1 MSSGSVKRPAGKY
14 SSPRCTRLLLLLII
28 VTVVLTLGLSVDA
41 APESKVETGNTGS
54 YEIVFQG
61 NAALSE
67 SKLRQVADKELEA
80 FDKEGHKPA
89 DIDDATY
96 QMQISYRKAGYALAT
111 VDYKIEREGA
121 QTKVTFIISEGP
133 RTIIRNITFS
143 GNAAISRDELL
154 PFFEKSRTSLIGKG
168 EPIFLKSD
176 VDAAVDDIR
185 QLYITRGYLDV
196 VVKEPRLEFSEDRG
210 WVDILVAIRE
220 GIQYRI
226 HSITTLGDVTADA
239 AGELDRIRKEM
250 IGQPYY
256 NRKRLLLQTQVI
268 EIYGNL
274 GYPDANI
281 DVNRQPPK
289 EPGQVEL
296 NVLIDSGPLVTISDI
311 EIRGNER
318 TRTKFIRNRIQL
330 RPGERYDLALQKES
344 FRDLYKTGIFS
355 KVDFQLEETDA
366 RDKRVLVVQVEEAPA
381 KELFFEPGWGSYE
394 LLRLKVGFREKNLF
408 GTGHIFLSEATG
420 SFKAYSLV
428 GRLSD
433 PFFLNTD
440 IRADLTAFYSH
451 RIEPSFT
458 RDDIGMTFSLTKDL
472 TDHLKGSAQYMI
484 RNTGLSDLGEEEKN
498 LDDNYDFASITL
510 QTAYDTRNDIFFPT
524 SGQRIFASVEQAD
537 KSLGGDLNFT
547 RLTGGTRFFFH
558 LARYTV
564 LGFRYTTGLIIPE
577 RDQITI
583 PLAERFFNG
592 GENTVRSFKET
603 ELGPQDDSNDPTG
616 GYGFNVLNIE
626 LRQRIVGNFT
636 GSLFFD
642 YGNVSPNR
650 SRQEQGKP
658 PYDGRS
664 DLISDTLDDY
674 FKGFRAGVGFGFQ
687 YLLPIGPARVDFAF
701 NPDPAKK
708 RNEDSFVFHFS
719 IGMAF

>member
-1 MSSGSVKRPAGKY
+1 MSFGSVKRLAARY
-14 SSPRCTRLLLLLII
+14 SVLCSIRLLLLLII
-28 VTVVLTLGLSVDA
+28 GSVVSSFGISLQA
-41 APESKVETGNTGS
+41 AAGSEAEEATSGS
-54 YEIVFQG
+54 YELVFQG
-61 NAALSE
+61 NIALSE
-67 SKLRQVADKELEA
+67 SKLRQVAHKELEA

-89 DIDDATY
+89 DIDDAAY
-96 QMQISYRKAGYALAT
+96 QMQISYRKAGYAMAT
-111 VDYKIEREGA
+111 VDYKIEPEGTR
-121 QTKVTFIISEGP
+121 TKVIFIISEGA
-133 RTIIRNITFS
+133 RTIIRNITFT
-143 GNAAISRDELL
+143 GNAAIPRDELM
-154 PFFEKSRTSLIGKG
+154 PFFEKSRIRLIGKG

-176 VDAAVDDIR
+176 IDDAVDDIR

-196 VVKEPRLEFSEDRG
+196 EVREPQLEFSEDRS
-210 WVDILVAIRE
+210 WVDILITVRE

-226 HSITTLGDVTADA
+226 HSITALGDVIADA
-239 AGELDRIRKEM
+239 VGELDRIREEM
-250 IGQPYY
+250 IGQSYY
-256 NRKRLLLQTQVI
+256 NRKKLLLQTRVM

-274 GYPDANI
+274 GYPNANI
-281 DVNRQPPK
+281 DVDRPPPK

-296 NVLIDSGPLVTISDI
+296 NVLIESGPLVTISDI
-311 EIRGNER
+311 EIRGNQR
-318 TRTKFIRNRIQL
+318 TRAKFIRNRIQL
-330 RPGERYDLALQKES
+330 KPGERFDLALQKES
-344 FRDLYKTGIFS
+344 FRNLYKTGIFS
-355 KVDFQLEETDA
+355 KVDFQLEETDVLN
-366 RDKRVLVVQVEEAPA
+366 KRVLVVQVEEAPA
-381 KELFFEPGWGSYE
+381 KELFVEPGWGSYE

-408 GTGHIFLSEATG
+408 GTGRTFESEATG

-428 GRLSD
+428 NGLSD
-433 PFFLNTD
+433 PFFLDTD

-451 RIEPSFT
+451 RSEPSFT
-458 RDDIGMTFSLTKDL
+458 REDIGMTFSLTKDL
-472 TDHLKGSAQYMI
+472 SDHLRGSGRYMI
-484 RNTGLSDLGEEEKN
+484 RNTGLSDLDEEEKD

-510 QTAYDTRNDIFFPT
+510 QTTYDTRNDFFFPT
-524 SGQRIFASVEQAD
+524 SGQRMFASVEQAD

-558 LARYTV
+558 PARYTV
-564 LGFRYTTGLIIPE
+564 LGFRYTAGLIIPE
-577 RDQITI
+577 RDQVTI

-592 GENTVRSFKET
+592 GENTVRSFKEA

-642 YGNVSPNR
+642 YGNLSPNR

-658 PYDGRS
+658 PYDSRS

-701 NPDPAKK
+701 NPDPDEK
-708 RNEDSFVFHFS
+708 RNEDDFVFHFS
-719 IGMAF
+719 VGMAF